1 MRISDASHATI
12 FIVNDLYPASAINV
26 INTGRRGL
34 MSMLFI
40 TYHYYFLFAEEAEQP
55 RKRIPFELI
64 KMIRVVIKCN
74 PAGIY
79 LANFDQTFKVNCL
92 LL

>member
-1 MRISDASHATI
+1 
-12 FIVNDLYPASAINV
+12 
-26 INTGRRGL
+26 

-40 TYHYYFLFAEEAEQP
+40 TYHYYFLFSEEAEQP

-92 LL
+92 LVLLLNSTVCIFLFHSLFDVN